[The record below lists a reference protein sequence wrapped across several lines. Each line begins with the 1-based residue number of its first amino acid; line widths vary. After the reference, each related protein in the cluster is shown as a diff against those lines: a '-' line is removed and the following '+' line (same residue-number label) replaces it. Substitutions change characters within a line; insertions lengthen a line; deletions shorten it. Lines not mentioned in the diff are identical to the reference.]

1 MLIESDLESVG
12 SFACSNELLNRIYR
26 LNLWTI
32 RCLDLGGYLVDCP
45 HRERLGYG
53 DGQVSAETCLMNL
66 WMPNF
71 YAKWLGDWR
80 DGQDPK
86 TGDLPQWRPAI
97 PAAAVRAG
105 AAHWPRWPGECI
117 STTATDG
124 FWRNVMTRCGAMSTI
139 WKADARTTS
148 FAPMAASGIL
158 SATGWPPGRGM
169 DTNNWPPARATEL
182 FNNCYRVYLWE
193 LLEKSASALGRQDEV
208 RRCRAKLDQIRP
220 LIHTEFY
227 DPSKHI
233 YVLDEQSYQCLPLF
247 AGVVPPA
254 EREAVLRKL
263 EDGIL
268 RQRGGHLD
276 TGMLGTYFLI
286 QYLPTVQRD
295 DLLFTI
301 VNQKTYPGW
310 GYMLEQGA
318 TTMWE
323 QWNGYWSQIHSCFT
337 SIAGWFHNGL
347 AGIQPDPAAPGFKH
361 IIIRPAV
368 VGDLTWVKSSYRSI
382 HGTIVSNWRRE
393 KDVFTLDVTIPAN
406 TTATVYVPTKNVA
419 SVTESGRAA
428 GKAPA

>member
-1 MLIESDLESVG
+1 
-12 SFACSNELLNRIYR
+12 
-26 LNLWTI
+26 
-32 RCLDLGGYLVDCP
+32 
-45 HRERLGYG
+45 
-53 DGQVSAETCLMNL
+53 
-66 WMPNF
+66 
-71 YAKWLGDWR
+71 
-80 DGQDPK
+80 
-86 TGDLPQWRPAI
+86 
-97 PAAAVRAG
+97 
-105 AAHWPRWPGECI
+105 
-117 STTATDG
+117 
-124 FWRNVMTRCGAMSTI
+124 MTRCGAMLII
-139 WKADARTTS
+139 WKADARTIS
-148 FAPMAASGIL
+148 FTPMAANGISSAIGWRRDAAWIRTTGRPRLPPNCSTTATAFTSG
-158 SATGWPPGRGM
+158 
-169 DTNNWPPARATEL
+169 
-182 FNNCYRVYLWE
+182 NCWRNRRP
-193 LLEKSASALGRQDEV
+193 ALGRQDEA

-220 LIHTEFY
+220 LIHRAFY
-227 DPSKHI
+227 DPSKQT

-254 EREAVLRKL
+254 ERDAVLRKL
-263 EDGIL
+263 ENGIL
-268 RQRGGHLD
+268 LRRGGHLD

-361 IIIRPAV
+361 FIIRPAV

-382 HGTIVSNWRRE
+382 HGMIVSNWRRE

-406 TTATVYVPTKNVA
+406 TTATVYVPD
-419 SVTESGRAA
+419 EERRIGD
-428 GKAPA
+428 